1 MPAAPEIPIL
11 HLDAHVVVVDKPAGL
26 LVHRTR
32 SGSGEDALLQR
43 VRDQLGRPIF
53 LAQRLDRHTSGVL
66 ACALAPEVVP
76 RLQAVLTAPG
86 ARKEYLALVRGACA
100 PAFACDEPLVDDKGV
115 AREARTS
122 VARFA
127 WLPALRASLVLVR
140 LHTGRYHQI
149 RRHLANRGHHVLGDP
164 FYGRARANRLAARLG
179 LRRPFLHA
187 WRLEAEHPIAG
198 RLAGTAPLPP
208 ELQDFLEV
216 AGADRNPLVAPGYPR
231 EDAHD
236 LESSLDRGPDAARGA
251 HGAAA
256 GNARAAAGERA
267 G

>member
-1 MPAAPEIPIL
+1 MLTAAVPLL
-11 HLDAHVVVVDKPAGL
+11 HLDAHVVVVDKPSGL

-32 SGSGEDALLQR
+32 TGSGEDALLQR

-66 ACALAPEVVP
+66 ACALAAEVVP

-100 PAFACDEPLVDDKGV
+100 TAFTCDEALVDDKGV
-115 AREARTS
+115 AREARTG
-122 VARFA
+122 VTRLA
-127 WLPALRASLVLVR
+127 WLPLLRASLVLVR

-164 FYGRARANRLAARLG
+164 FYGRARENRRAARLG
-179 LRRPFLHA
+179 LQRPFLHA
-187 WRLEAEHPIAG
+187 WRLEAAHPVAG
-198 RLAGTAPLPP
+198 ELSATAPLPP

-216 AGADRNPLVAPGYPR
+216 AGADRNPLAAPGYPR

-236 LESSLDRGPDAARGA
+236 LESSLDRGPDAAGVARDTPA
-251 HGAAA
+251 VDARTAAC
-256 GNARAAAGERA
+256 ERA